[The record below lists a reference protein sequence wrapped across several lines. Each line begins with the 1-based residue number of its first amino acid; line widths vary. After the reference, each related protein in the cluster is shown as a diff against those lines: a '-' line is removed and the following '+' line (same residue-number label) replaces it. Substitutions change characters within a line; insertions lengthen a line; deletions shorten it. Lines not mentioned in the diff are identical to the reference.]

1 MDVSPQKEKDRV
13 GKIGS
18 VLGKDLAGSSV
29 KFDWGSN
36 IEKDG
41 KVHADEDQEILSLRE
56 LIIFKSE

>member
-1 MDVSPQKEKDRV
+1 M